1 MPLDKF
7 GYYSLV
13 EPLQKDTTS
22 GWKRKAQVLLEK
34 LMAKYKDNLNYYSH
48 LKSSEQTIAV
58 DIITDLET
66 LQKPTA
72 GNERKW
78 RFEFLCKEQDCI

>member
-13 EPLQKDTTS
+13 EPLQKDTT
-22 GWKRKAQVLLEK
+22 WKAQVLLEK

-48 LKSSEQTIAV
+48 LKSSEQTS
-58 DIITDLET
+58 
-66 LQKPTA
+66 
-72 GNERKW
+72 
-78 RFEFLCKEQDCI
+78 